1 MSAWGILAPLV
12 AAVTWPASRFAGM
25 RRTYD
30 LSVPPP
36 HACAVIRGGVAV
48 DPLFRPF
55 GEGNAQSATPEV
67 VGRIWD
73 TRFEIY
79 ISGKYASG
87 IGLIGTVEETSVGSQ
102 VITRVGWTGPT
113 KWVMPGFTVLVVVAV
128 IGMAGDV
135 PAAISTG
142 SDAAWATIALGVMC
156 VVGQTANLISR
167 ERRARHDDLPMIF
180 EQLERALAPYRR

>member
-1 MSAWGILAPLV
+1 MSAGGILAPLV
-12 AAVTWPASRFAGM
+12 AAVTWPASRFADT

-30 LSVPPP
+30 LSIRSDL
-36 HACAVIRGGVAV
+36 ARAVIRGGVAV

-55 GEGNAQSATPEV
+55 GEGNARSAQPEV
-67 VGRIWD
+67 VGRFWD
-73 TRFEIY
+73 TRFEVY

-113 KWVMPGFTVLVVVAV
+113 KWVWPGLTVLLMVAV
-128 IGMAGDV
+128 IAGAGDV

-142 SDAAWATIALGVMC
+142 SVDWLAVGFGVMC
-156 VVGQTANLISR
+156 AVLRMANLMTC
-167 ERRARHDDLPMIF
+167 ERRARCNDLPMIF
-180 EQLERALAPYRR
+180 EQLERVLAPYRR